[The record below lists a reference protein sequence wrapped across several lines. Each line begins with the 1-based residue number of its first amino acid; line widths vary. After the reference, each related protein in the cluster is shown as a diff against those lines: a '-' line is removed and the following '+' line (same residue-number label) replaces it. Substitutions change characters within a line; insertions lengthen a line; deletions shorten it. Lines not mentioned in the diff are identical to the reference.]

1 MIQSP
6 IYSSIIK
13 YSSAMAMFIAII
25 VILGWCFHIEVLKSV
40 IPGLPEMKFNTAIC
54 FLLLAIAP
62 ILILSDKYVLS
73 AILSSIVFF
82 IASASLLQTVFG
94 YDFGIDQLL
103 IKDFI
108 TQPDIPD
115 GRMAPTSSL
124 SFIVCSGVLLGLR
137 YQSIIVRAISQ
148 YLLHLVTL
156 ISFLAILGYIYGVPA
171 FYKFTFTV
179 SMALHTALVFFFIS
193 ISITLFNPSIG
204 FAALFTGRNMG
215 NIVARRL
222 FPYVFLVV
230 ILLGFIRIQL
240 NRYDLVSVE
249 FGIAL
254 LTTSFIITSLL
265 IIANTVKYLNGID
278 RKRTEAEVSLKQL
291 NDTLDNK
298 VKERTEELEISEEK
312 FHKIFEMSPVGLLIT
327 DIGASTLLDVN
338 QSFTDL
344 TGYSK
349 EGCLNKSIDDLNLV
363 LPEDRNRLRNK
374 LIENGYL
381 KAEEVKFFTES
392 GEKKN
397 TLMSVEMVDIGDKKI
412 GLTALSDITKMKLIE
427 KELKAAKV
435 VAEESALA
443 QERFM
448 ANMSHEIR
456 TPMNAIIGFANLIK
470 PSELSQ
476 EQEKYLNFIKT
487 SGENLLVLINDILD
501 YSKIEAGMMHIE
513 KIPFSISDLIQS
525 IQIMF
530 SEKANSKRL
539 ILEKHIE
546 EGIPEILIGDPTR
559 LTQIMIN
566 LLSNAIKFTTEGKV
580 QIKIKAKSFDKNSL
594 NLEISV
600 KDTGI
605 GIPADRVD
613 AIFDRF
619 TQASSDTTRHYGGTG
634 LGLSIVKRLV
644 ELQHGS
650 IVLQSVYG
658 EGSEFVIN
666 LPFEIGKSGNAD
678 NKINRIEVFEGAKLR
693 VGLSVLIV
701 EDNVLNQLLA
711 KKILTDWGC
720 LVDVAE
726 NGGVAIEMIKNKN
739 YDVILMDIQMPVMD
753 GYEASKVL
761 RYELKIDTPIIAMT
775 AHVMAGERE
784 KCISMGMTDY
794 ISKPFKLDALSSLI
808 HKYTSN

>member
-1 MIQSP
+1 
-6 IYSSIIK
+6 
-13 YSSAMAMFIAII
+13 
-25 VILGWCFHIEVLKSV
+25 
-40 IPGLPEMKFNTAIC
+40 
-54 FLLLAIAP
+54 
-62 ILILSDKYVLS
+62 
-73 AILSSIVFF
+73 
-82 IASASLLQTVFG
+82 
-94 YDFGIDQLL
+94 
-103 IKDFI
+103 
-108 TQPDIPD
+108 
-115 GRMAPTSSL
+115 
-124 SFIVCSGVLLGLR
+124 
-137 YQSIIVRAISQ
+137 
-148 YLLHLVTL
+148 
-156 ISFLAILGYIYGVPA
+156 
-171 FYKFTFTV
+171 
-179 SMALHTALVFFFIS
+179 
-193 ISITLFNPSIG
+193 
-204 FAALFTGRNMG
+204 
-215 NIVARRL
+215 
-222 FPYVFLVV
+222 
-230 ILLGFIRIQL
+230 
-240 NRYDLVSVE
+240 
-249 FGIAL
+249 
-254 LTTSFIITSLL
+254 
-265 IIANTVKYLNGID
+265 
-278 RKRTEAEVSLKQL
+278 
-291 NDTLDNK
+291 
-298 VKERTEELEISEEK
+298 
-312 FHKIFEMSPVGLLIT
+312 
-327 DIGASTLLDVN
+327 
-338 QSFTDL
+338 
-344 TGYSK
+344 
-349 EGCLNKSIDDLNLV
+349 
-363 LPEDRNRLRNK
+363 
-374 LIENGYL
+374 
-381 KAEEVKFFTES
+381 
-392 GEKKN
+392 
-397 TLMSVEMVDIGDKKI
+397 
-412 GLTALSDITKMKLIE
+412 
-427 KELKAAKV
+427 
-435 VAEESALA
+435 
-443 QERFM
+443 
-448 ANMSHEIR
+448 
-456 TPMNAIIGFANLIK
+456 
-470 PSELSQ
+470 
-476 EQEKYLNFIKT
+476 
-487 SGENLLVLINDILD
+487 
-501 YSKIEAGMMHIE
+501 MMHIE